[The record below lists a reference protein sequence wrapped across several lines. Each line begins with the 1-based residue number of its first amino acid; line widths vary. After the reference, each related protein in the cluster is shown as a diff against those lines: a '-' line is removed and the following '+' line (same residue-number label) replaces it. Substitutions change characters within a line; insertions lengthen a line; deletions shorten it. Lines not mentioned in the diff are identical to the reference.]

1 MSEHTYWSLIEKASS
16 IIQNSYAPYSNIHVA
31 SAVLCENGEVYVGV
45 NIENSSYGLTI
56 CAERAAIASMITS
69 GCKKPLIVA
78 VVSDTEKPIPPCG
91 ACRQVIAEF
100 NPDATLVMYSLKS
113 REIVVK
119 SLSELLPHP
128 FRI

>member
-1 MSEHTYWSLIEKASS
+1 
-16 IIQNSYAPYSNIHVA
+16 VA